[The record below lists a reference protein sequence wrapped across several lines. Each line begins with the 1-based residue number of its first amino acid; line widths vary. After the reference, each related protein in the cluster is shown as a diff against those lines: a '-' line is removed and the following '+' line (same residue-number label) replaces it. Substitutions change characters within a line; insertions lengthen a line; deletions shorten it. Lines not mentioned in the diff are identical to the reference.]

1 MTTRQGGAV
10 DTSNLLGSTKEWLWS
25 WLTDRG
31 TWLTVVSLLVGSVIS
46 WLVSKHYYDESGKE
60 LVAETV
66 RLRELHNYTLTVLQN
81 MQAGPQVVGTVERDA
96 QGNPKGVSVTVSSD
110 PLVSGGSAHG
120 GEASA
125 GKN

>member
-1 MTTRQGGAV
+1 M
-10 DTSNLLGSTKEWLWS
+10 DISNLLGSAKEWLWS

-31 TWLTVVSLLVGSVIS
+31 TWLTIVSLFVGSVIS

-81 MQAGPQVVGTVERDA
+81 MQAGPRVVSTVERDE
-96 QGNPKGVSVTVSSD
+96 QGNPKGVSVTIKSD
-110 PLVSGGSAHG
+110 PGTAIGSGHG
-120 GEASA
+120 GEATT

>member
-1 MTTRQGGAV
+1 MYI
-10 DTSNLLGSTKEWLWS
+10 SNLLGIAKEWLWS

-31 TWLTVVSLLVGSVIS
+31 TWLTIVSLFVGSVVS

-66 RLRELHNYTLTVLQN
+66 RLRELHNYTLTILQN
-81 MQAGPQVVGTVERDA
+81 MQAGPHVVSTVERDA
-96 QGNPKGVSVTVSSD
+96 QGNPKGVGVTIRPDPGVSIT
-110 PLVSGGSAHG
+110 SGLG
-120 GEASA
+120 GEATG